1 MADALSVGSFSHDL
15 SNEILK
21 CSEPHSF
28 PKGSIIL
35 EPGMTLNGA
44 YILRSGSVKLFRK
57 FESGDRHLLYLLH
70 GGRLCALS
78 TLTGLLGEKT
88 EILAEAETDVEFLVV
103 PQDVANK
110 WLVENDEWR
119 EVLLRDFFSG
129 WNESM
134 AMLDQVA
141 FKPLQRRLEMYLA
154 EHQGLSKRNIVHKSH
169 AEIAAELNVSRE
181 AVSRVLKVMENQDD
195 IHLGHGSIKVIHS
208 KP

>member
-1 MADALSVGSFSHDL
+1 
-15 SNEILK
+15 
-21 CSEPHSF
+21 
-28 PKGSIIL
+28 
-35 EPGMTLNGA
+35 
-44 YILRSGSVKLFRK
+44 
-57 FESGDRHLLYLLH
+57 
-70 GGRLCALS
+70 
-78 TLTGLLGEKT
+78 LLGEKT
-88 EILAEAETDVEFLVV
+88 EIWAEAETDVEFLVV

-141 FKPLQRRLEMYLA
+141 FKPLQRRLEKYLA